1 MSQGEYLQLEYEWRH
16 QDVFSGFIDFQA
28 QCEGRVFVFKD
39 DFVQIGGLILR
50 VDGLNGILSS
60 QLKTKQ
66 YN

>member
-1 MSQGEYLQLEYEWRH
+1 MNIYNSNTS
-16 QDVFSGFIDFQA
+16 DVIKIFSGFIDFQA
-28 QCEGRVFVFKD
+28 QSEGRVFVFKD